1 MVCLFVSYE
10 QIVLKFSLKRNKDI
24 SLKYGAIL
32 MLPFFSSFIQEH
44 AYMPASLAGGQPL
57 VKKRSSLPF
66 PQIEANDK
74 GTFKVNDTDKCES
87 SSVHYVLRSK

>member
-32 MLPFFSSFIQEH
+32 MFSSFIQEH

-57 VKKRSSLPF
+57 RKKGAPSLF
-66 PQIEANDK
+66 PQN
-74 GTFKVNDTDKCES
+74 
-87 SSVHYVLRSK
+87 RS